1 MMNEGLFSSKTDN
14 WSTPQDFYEELDK
27 EFHFTTDVCADKTNH
42 KCDYYFSKENQMD
55 GLKMAWAG
63 RCWMNPPYG
72 REIGKWVKKASE
84 EVKRGVPLV
93 VCLLPARTDTKYFHE
108 YIYNKHEIRFIK
120 GRLKFGGSKNSA
132 PFPSMVVIMKNSNNA
147 QSGKNE
153 DNVLR
158 IGVMGK
164 IINSM
169 VKRYQEDTIQGLMV
183 VAKLNDGT
191 FETAWTNMNYI
202 EKIGLAECLKENIE
216 TFKDI

>member
-1 MMNEGLFSSKTDN
+1 M
-14 WSTPQDFYEELDK
+14 
-27 EFHFTTDVCADKTNH
+27 
-42 KCDYYFSKENQMD
+42 
-55 GLKMAWAG
+55 
-63 RCWMNPPYG
+63 
-72 REIGKWVKKASE
+72 
-84 EVKRGVPLV
+84 V

-132 PFPSMVVIMKNSNNA
+132 PFPSMVVVMRNYDNTK
-147 QSGKNE
+147 KE

-158 IGVMGK
+158 MGVMGK

-183 VAKLNDGT
+183 VAKLYDGT

-202 EKIGLAECLKENIE
+202 EKIGLAECLKEKIE

>member
-1 MMNEGLFSSKTDN
+1 MINEGLFSSKTDD
-14 WSTPQDFYEELDK
+14 WSTPQDFYEELDR
-27 EFHFTTDVCADKTNH
+27 EFHFTTDVCADEINH
-42 KCDYYFSKENQMD
+42 KCNYYFSKEID

-72 REIGKWVKKASE
+72 REIGKWVKKANE

-93 VCLLPARTDTKYFHE
+93 VCLLPARTDTKWFHD
-108 YIYNKHEIRFIK
+108 YIYGKAEIRFIK
-120 GRLKFGGSKNSA
+120 GRLKFGNSKNSA
-132 PFPSMVVIMKNSNNA
+132 PFPSMVVVMKSSDNM
-147 QSGKNE
+147 QTIRNE

-158 IGVMGK
+158 IGVMGR

-169 VKRYQEDTIQGLMV
+169 IKRYQENKIQGLMV

-216 TFKDI
+216 QFKDI

>member
-1 MMNEGLFSSKTDN
+1 MINEGLFSSKTDN
-14 WSTPQDFYEELDK
+14 WSTPQDFYDELNK
-27 EFHFTTDVCADKTNH
+27 EFHFTTDVCADEMNH
-42 KCDYYFSKENQMD
+42 KCEYYFSKENQMD

-108 YIYNKHEIRFIK
+108 YIYKKHEIRFIK
-120 GRLKFGGSKNSA
+120 GRLKFGNSNNSA
-132 PFPSMVVIMKNSNNA
+132 PFPSMVVVMKHSDNN
-147 QSGKNE
+147 QTIKNE
-153 DNVLR
+153 DNILR
-158 IGVMGK
+158 MGVTGR

-169 VKRYQEDTIQGLMV
+169 IKRYQENIIQGLMV

-191 FETAWTNMNYI
+191 FETAWTNMNYV

-216 TFKDI
+216 TFKDM